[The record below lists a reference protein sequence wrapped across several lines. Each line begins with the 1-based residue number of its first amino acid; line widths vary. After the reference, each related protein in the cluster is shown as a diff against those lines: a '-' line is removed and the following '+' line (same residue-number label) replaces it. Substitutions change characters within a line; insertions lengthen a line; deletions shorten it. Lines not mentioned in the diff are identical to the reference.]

1 MKVRASVPQVG
12 CLERFESHALESVED
27 CSMKPESQ
35 PAWLTPAGAAIPR
48 ARRSTRGGCV
58 LLAAWLASS
67 AWSAFGANLSRFTAD
82 ESLDSLAA
90 APVVRGFTAYGGGW
104 RVDDGVLRAEA
115 DAGSK
120 LVLDEPAFAEG
131 EVGVELR
138 LPDNQSG
145 NAGFIVKVN
154 APGVG
159 PDRFVGYEISLD
171 ARTQRL
177 RLGRHRQ
184 DFELIRDVECV
195 VPAAQW
201 IALSVAMTENTLQV
215 SVNGRLA
222 LTYEDKDHPLA
233 AGKIGFRPWQRAAQF
248 RKFWIKTGA
257 GTRSVPFEAS
267 TPPAGGGLEALDW
280 SKLPP
285 VVFVARHPFS
295 APPAVGQDIWA
306 AQPRAPGCSL
316 RVFDPA
322 QPSVPARTLFHDPD
336 GCIYDMNLSF
346 DAKTLFFSYRR
357 KAEKYWHL
365 WRIHPDGS
373 GLQQLTDGPFQDIS
387 PCPMPNGEITFVST
401 RRFGYTL
408 CQPGPASN
416 LHVMAGEGGA
426 IRCVSMNTLSDFS
439 PQMLP
444 DGRVLF
450 TRWEYV
456 DRDLTFRQSLWTQNP
471 DGTGY
476 QLFFGNTVRD
486 VGTFWQARPLPGRS
500 DRVVA
505 TFAPHHG
512 FPHGAI
518 GLIEMRQGVEAPR
531 GQGFAWI
538 TQEFSEVG
546 DSAREWAYRDPF
558 PLSDST
564 FLVSY
569 GGGGVNRYR
578 LFLLDIADRKR
589 LLCEDPTMGCYN
601 PLPLRPTA
609 APPVLAPQPGQAPA
623 QGTFLLVDVYRG
635 LTGIAR
641 GRVKSLR
648 VMEQVRKTEDLVSR
662 AFDQSPV
669 MSYATY
675 YAKRCWGTVPV
686 EADGSACFKAPAL
699 REIYFQAL
707 DADGRELQRMTSATQ
722 IIPGQTLS
730 CIGCHESRAEAP
742 VRAQVPLAAQKPPC
756 DLERPA
762 WLQDGMVDFPTVV
775 QPVLDQYCV
784 RCHSGAN
791 PSGGM
796 LLTGDKTRLFN
807 MAYDNLL
814 GRSRSYRQ
822 HDMATGEML
831 PAEKAKPKPL
841 VHFFWLLRTPTGV
854 NQPLW
859 TGSHASRMLDYLEAK
874 HCEREIPR
882 AERQRI
888 YLWIDA
894 NVPYYGT
901 YAHSRPKSP
910 GRRDLCTEVA
920 TGADSAWFAR
930 DFLGVYR
937 RACQSC
943 HDALPHPN
951 DHANIWDG
959 RLAWI
964 DFTHPEFSPALTAHL
979 AKPWGRGLTNALHGR
994 LPPLFATTTDAD
1006 YQAMLRAIETGRQLM
1021 LATPEAD
1028 MPGFKGVKKED
1039 SDNEF
1044 AFGTGPGEKR

>member
-1 MKVRASVPQVG
+1 MAGEQARKEQGA
-12 CLERFESHALESVED
+12 F
-27 CSMKPESQ
+27 Q
-35 PAWLTPAGAAIPR
+35 PALRTYR
-48 ARRSTRGGCV
+48 V
-58 LLAAWLASS
+58 LLAVLLGCCLGLQAHAVAASLWTS
-67 AWSAFGANLSRFTAD
+67 D
-82 ESLDSLAA
+82 ESLPSLE
-90 APVVRGFTAYGGGW
+90 APSPVPGFRAYGGNW
-104 RVDDGVLRAEA
+104 SVKDGVLWATA

-120 LVLDEPAFAEG
+120 LLLDSAALSNG
-131 EVGVELR
+131 EAGVEVLLSDKR
-138 LPDNQSG
+138 AG
-145 NAGFIVKVN
+145 NAGFIVKVTE
-154 APGVG
+154 PGVG
-159 PDRFVGYEISLD
+159 ADRFSGYEVSLYAD
-171 ARTQRL
+171 LQIL

-184 DFELIRDVECV
+184 NFELLRDVPCAVPVNEWIPLV
-195 VPAAQW
+195 VR
-201 IALSVAMTENTLQV
+201 MTEKTLEV
-215 SVNGRLA
+215 SVSGKTILA
-222 LTYEDKDHPLA
+222 YEDKEHPLA
-233 AGKIGFRPWQRAAQF
+233 TGALGFRPWQREA
-248 RKFWIKTGA
+248 RYRNFWLKTGGEKRTIPLVA
-257 GTRSVPFEAS
+257 RVGEVNAPETLSFS
-267 TPPAGGGLEALDW
+267 N
-280 SKLPP
+280 LPP
-285 VVFVARHPFS
+285 IAFVTRHPFT

-306 AQPRAPGCSL
+306 AQPRVPGCSI
-316 RVFDPA
+316 RVFDPTKPAAPA
-322 QPSVPARTLFHDPD
+322 QTIFSDPD
-336 GCIYDMNLSF
+336 GCIYDMNVSF
-346 DAKTLFFSYRR
+346 DAQTLFFSYRR
-357 KAEKYWHL
+357 KAEQHWHI
-365 WRIHPDGS
+365 WRVNADGS
-373 GLQQLTDGPFQDIS
+373 GLKQLTDGPFYDIS
-387 PCPMPNGEITFVST
+387 PCQMPDGDLVFVST

-416 LHVMAGEGGA
+416 LHVMAPDGSRL
-426 IRCVSMNTLSDFS
+426 RCLSMNTLSDFS
-439 PQMLP
+439 PQILP

-476 QLFFGNTVRD
+476 QLFFGNTIRD
-486 VGTFWQARPLPGRS
+486 VGTFWQARPLPGRN

-518 GLIEMRQGVEAPR
+518 GLVETRLGPEAPR
-531 GQGFAWI
+531 GQGFACI
-538 TQEFSEVG
+538 TKEFSDIG
-546 DSAREWAYRDPF
+546 DHAREWAYRDPF
-558 PLSDST
+558 PLTDST

-569 GGGGVNRYR
+569 GGGGANRYR
-578 LFLLDIADRKR
+578 LFLLDATDHQR
-589 LLCEDPTMGCYN
+589 LLYEDAAMGCYN
-601 PLPLRPTA
+601 PLALRAVPVPPIIAPQQVSA
-609 APPVLAPQPGQAPA
+609 APL
-623 QGTFLLVDVYRG
+623 GTYLLVDVYRG
-635 LTGIAR
+635 LSGIER

-648 VMEQVRKTEDLVSR
+648 VMEQVRKTEDLMNR

-675 YAKRCWGTVPV
+675 YAKRSWGTVPV
-686 EADGSACFKAPAL
+686 EADGSAYFTAPAL
-699 REIYFQAL
+699 REIYFQVL

-722 IIPGQTLS
+722 IMPGQTLG
-730 CIGCHESRAEAP
+730 CIGCHESRVEAP
-742 VRAQVPLAAQKPPC
+742 PHGPLPLAAQKPPRA
-756 DLERPA
+756 LENPA
-762 WLQDGMVDFPTVV
+762 WLPDGMVDFPTVV
-775 QPVLDQYCV
+775 QPVLDRYCV

-831 PAEKAKPKPL
+831 PEEKTRPKPL

-859 TGSHASRMLDYLEAK
+859 TGSHASRLLDHVDTE
-874 HCEREIPR
+874 HCGQQIPL
-882 AERQRI
+882 ADRQRI

-910 GRRDLCTEVA
+910 GRRDLCTDVA

-937 RACQSC
+937 RACESC
-943 HDALPHPN
+943 HGPVPQPN

-979 AKPWGRGLTNALHGR
+979 AKPFGRGLTNALRGQ
-994 LPPLFATTTDAD
+994 LPPLFATPAAPD
-1006 YQAMLRAIETGRQLM
+1006 YQAMFKAIEAGKQLM

-1028 MPGFKGVKKED
+1028 MPGFKGVKKEL
-1039 SDNEF
+1039 SESALTLESLKPN
-1044 AFGTGPGEKR
+1044 AR